1 MGEEPKKEYMNNNI
15 VNNTEPVLKRIVKWI
30 HDKVADPIIQQ
41 YLNLYEKY
49 HFQKLKEIR
58 NYSHIGHSIKGFLK
72 EDIEKIM
79 NNTIDN
85 LLLELKEII
94 IKYAKKY
101 NLKKVLLFGSSAH
114 NDNYYDIDIGISGI
128 NQKDFFNLYGDLLMA
143 LPKRIDV
150 INLDKDNKV
159 NRIIEQEGVGI
170 YG

>member
-1 MGEEPKKEYMNNNI
+1 
-15 VNNTEPVLKRIVKWI
+15 
-30 HDKVADPIIQQ
+30 
-41 YLNLYEKY
+41 
-49 HFQKLKEIR
+49 
-58 NYSHIGHSIKGFLK
+58 
-72 EDIEKIM
+72 M